1 MSYKQF
7 VAWSC
12 NGYGVSPL
20 ADYINTPIYQELV
33 DEEDY
38 FEVKNDERRYIDLRA
53 GSGYTE
59 KRERNDSKINVH
71 VLLKAAAT
79 EKLRLWVWAYSLGEY
94 LYILSRSGL
103 TIRHRTNNI
112 NQGDEDLLECEKN
125 SL

>member
-12 NGYGVSPL
+12 NGYGVAPL
-20 ADYINTPIYQELV
+20 TDYINTPIYQELV
-33 DEEDY
+33 DGEDY
-38 FEVKNDERRYIDLRA
+38 FEVKNDERIYIGLRA

-59 KRERNDSKINVH
+59 KLDRNDSKINVH

-79 EKLRLWVWAYSLGEY
+79 KKLRLWVWAYSLGEY

-103 TIRHRTNNI
+103 TIRHRTNTI
-112 NQGDEDLLECEKN
+112 NQGDEDLLE
-125 SL
+125 